1 MEQQE
6 LALLWAI
13 QRLAALQTGP
23 QLESSLVGL
32 TTSAERSQLE
42 RLPVLMMG
50 LGELVKRDRGIMWA
64 YAALKHSM
72 VRGSH
77 SAPHSSLY
85 AGIAPSGSARRTARL
100 QWQFLVDAALG
111 PRCSFDWL

>member
-50 LGELVKRDRGIMWA
+50 LGEVVKRDRSMMWA

-72 VRGSH
+72 VR
-77 SAPHSSLY
+77 
-85 AGIAPSGSARRTARL
+85 RL
-100 QWQFLVDAALG
+100 VLGGGGREGTRVVVLFLVRDLDALSVSAD
-111 PRCSFDWL
+111 R

>member
-32 TTSAERSQLE
+32 TTSAERSHLE

-50 LGELVKRDRGIMWA
+50 LGELVKRDRGTMWA
-64 YAALKHSM
+64 YAALRHSM
-72 VRGSH
+72 VRLGGWHSNGSEKLKDGQPLEKRQ
-77 SAPHSSLY
+77 STYCCWFRPSS
-85 AGIAPSGSARRTARL
+85 
-100 QWQFLVDAALG
+100 WCV
-111 PRCSFDWL
+111 